1 MSLAFSNTKSF
12 NVYKVTFALLV
23 LLYAMLLVIRPELG
37 YGDEY
42 AFLPTLQSG
51 KYFPMYGKDFP
62 YYDAAELG
70 RLNPLAGQEYN
81 LAALVSNTPLAYFAF
96 NASLLVG
103 FSLIFVAILRRLLPD
118 RPYLYAIPILL
129 FLTPGF
135 TLAFFKLLYVDKSAL
150 FYFSV
155 FLLSFLVFQKAQKL
169 IYLIAALIGA
179 NAAIYTK
186 ETAFLAIGAFAFA
199 HMLFT
204 WRTADTRV
212 RLLDSLL
219 MGSALLYIGI
229 YAVEILPYRMSAEL
243 NFTNS
248 GWMVFLKNLLN
259 YGLFSDPIV
268 VLLLLPLTVWRIYV
282 VLMRRSEPAHP
293 IHDPLLAA
301 GSTYAVAY
309 FILNMYTP
317 YYFLPVYLFALPP
330 IFYFLTRDRL
340 RHIVWKSAMVVTAF
354 VLVVNAIPLSIH
366 YLTYNKY
373 VPINFNHTLDFLVQD
388 INRRYT
394 DQRLPIFFDGVDRG
408 TGRGVYYVVGE
419 FLRFKGLAID
429 KFDFKSRN
437 EALDPSPFVG
447 HRSPF
452 DRDGDI
458 ERLNAQYR
466 FTYPKFPFTVFQP
479 GPLPEIRKGDYLVV
493 SPQST
498 ASLDAAY
505 LERLKEDYD
514 LVFKTDSP
522 LAVPRLTFKTL
533 VKYVLV
539 NWLTSEQKG
548 KGLIVNENLWN
559 WPDYYVFVKK

>member
-1 MSLAFSNTKSF
+1 MKSL
-12 NVYKVTFALLV
+12 NVYKLVFVLLV
-23 LLYAMLLVIRPELG
+23 LLYATLLVMRPELG

-51 KYFPMYGKDFP
+51 KDFPMYGKDFP

-81 LAALVSNTPLAYFAF
+81 LVALVANTPLAYFAF
-96 NASLLVG
+96 NALLLVG
-103 FSLIFVAILRRLLPD
+103 FSLIFVVILRRLLPD
-118 RPYLYAIPILL
+118 RPSLYAIPIILL
-129 FLTPGF
+129 LTPGF

-155 FLLSFLVFQKAQKL
+155 FLLSFLVFQKTQKL
-169 IYLIAALIGA
+169 VYLIAALIGA

-199 HMLFT
+199 RMIFT
-204 WRTADTRV
+204 WRTTDPPI

-248 GWMVFLKNLLN
+248 GWVVFLKTLLN

-268 VLLLLPLTVWRIYV
+268 VLLLFPVTALRVYV
-282 VLMRRSEPAHP
+282 VLVRRSEPAHP

-301 GSTYAVAY
+301 GTAYASAY
-309 FILNMYTP
+309 FILNMYSP

-330 IFYFLTRDRL
+330 IFYFLTKERL
-340 RHIVWKSAMVVTAF
+340 RYFAWKSAVAVTIF
-354 VLVVNAIPLSIH
+354 VLVVNAVPLSIH
-366 YLTYNKY
+366 YLSYNKY
-373 VPINFNHTLDFLVQD
+373 VPINFNRMLDFLVQD
-388 INRRYT
+388 INKRYSDRR
-394 DQRLPIFFDGVDRG
+394 LAIFFDGVDRG
-408 TGRGVYYVVGE
+408 TGRGVYFVVGE

-429 KFDFKSRN
+429 KFDLKSRN
-437 EALDPSPFVG
+437 EALDPSSFPG

-452 DRDGDI
+452 DKDEDI
-458 ERLNAQYR
+458 ERLNARYQ

-479 GPLPEIRKGDYLVV
+479 GPLPETRKGDYLVI

-498 ASLDAAY
+498 ANFDTAY
-505 LERLKEDYD
+505 LEHLKKDYY
-514 LVFKTDSP
+514 LAFKTDSSF
-522 LAVPRLTFKTL
+522 AVPRVTLKTL
-533 VKYVLV
+533 VKYFMIQSVP
-539 NWLTSEQKG
+539 TEQRSKG
-548 KGLIVNENLWN
+548 IIVSENLWN
-559 WPDYYVFVKK
+559 WPDYYVFIKK